1 MKNLLSQAA
10 TLLTVTAIALLVWL
24 YAEDA
29 NVNTY
34 TQQSVRV
41 QFVLPAGAQGL
52 ITPSE
57 PITVLVD
64 FDGSNGQYQQ
74 FDDVRDEVFQFTL
87 PIDQTL
93 DLQTMEID
101 MRSQIEQIERL
112 AELGIN
118 VKGVTPERVSVTF
131 EKYVEVQ
138 LPIKIQ
144 PDTGPI
150 KLAAA
155 TFTET
160 EQSPRV
166 RITMLASQAQA
177 LQAQGEAYA
186 IARIDEDDVASL
198 DKGISQQ
205 LTGVPLILPDA
216 IASLPRSISS
226 VDLLVTVAN
235 DRDTVQIDRRPIL
248 LSYPPSINER
258 YIIELEESDRF
269 ITTFTLEGPRDQI
282 ALLKEDPASK
292 DVWASVRFS
301 NEEADAAVT
310 NGGVISKAVD
320 IVAPRGVVLTSEIVR
335 VSIKVIPRES
345 PAP

>member
-10 TLLTVTAIALLVWL
+10 TLLIVTIVTLLVWL

-29 NVNTY
+29 NVETY
-34 TQQSVRV
+34 TEQSLRV
-41 QFVLPAGAQGL
+41 QFVLPVGVEGL

-74 FDDVRDEVFQFTL
+74 FDAARDEVFKITL
-87 PIDQTL
+87 PVDQSL
-93 DLQTMEID
+93 DLQTMDVDI
-101 MRSQIEQIERL
+101 RRQIEQAERL

-118 VKGVTPERVSVTF
+118 VKGVAPERVSVTF
-131 EKYVEVQ
+131 EKYVDVQ
-138 LPIKIQ
+138 LPIKIEQ
-144 PDTGPI
+144 ETGRI

-177 LQAQGEAYA
+177 LGEVYA
-186 IARIDEDDVASL
+186 IARIDEDDVSSL
-198 DKGISQQ
+198 NKGISQQ

-216 IASLPRSISS
+216 IANLPRSISS
-226 VDLLVTVAN
+226 VDLLVTVAD

-292 DVWASVRFS
+292 DVWATVRFS
-301 NEEADAAVT
+301 NEEADAAVA

-320 IVAPRGVVLTSEIVR
+320 IIAPRGVVLSSEVVR

>member
-1 MKNLLSQAA
+1 MKNLISQAG
-10 TLLTVTAIALLVWL
+10 TLLIVTVVALLVWL

-41 QFVLPAGAQGL
+41 QFVLPAGAVGL
-52 ITPSE
+52 VTPSE

-74 FDDVRDEVFQFTL
+74 FDEVRDEVFQITL
-87 PIDQTL
+87 AVDQSL
-93 DLQTMEID
+93 DLQTMEVDI
-101 MRSQIEQIERL
+101 RSQIEQSESL

-118 VKGVTPERVSVTF
+118 VKEVSPERVSVTF
-131 EKYVEVQ
+131 EKYVDVQ
-138 LPIKIQ
+138 LPIQIVQ
-144 PDTGPI
+144 DTGAI
-150 KLAAA
+150 KLATA

-177 LQAQGEAYA
+177 LGEVSA
-186 IARIDEDDVASL
+186 IARIDEDAVASL

-205 LTGVPLILPDA
+205 LTGVPLIIPESVA
-216 IASLPRSISS
+216 NLPRSISS
-226 VDLLVTVAN
+226 VDLLVTVAD
-235 DRDTVQIDRRPIL
+235 DRDTVQIVRRPIL

-269 ITTFTLEGPRDQI
+269 ITAFELEGPRDQI
-282 ALLKEDPASK
+282 ALLKEDPTSK
-292 DVWASVRFS
+292 DVWASVRLS
-301 NEEADAAVT
+301 NEEADAAVA

-320 IVAPRGVVLTSEIVR
+320 IIAPRGVVLTSEIVR
-335 VSIKVIPRES
+335 VSIKVIPRET